1 MDLRQGCLNALL
13 LAGLAG
19 LFGGVPV
26 AAQDADLELQ
36 GKRLYRDGI
45 LPSGEPVVATVA
57 GGVQTRGRQAAC
69 ATCHRKS
76 GLGAAEG
83 QNVIRPL
90 TVPGFF
96 AGQENTRRYARPRFV
111 RVRQLQ
117 YTDEAFDRALREGA
131 SIDGRTLN
139 PLMPRYQ
146 LDTQAI
152 AALRAYLTSVALRPA
167 PGVTDTDIHFATI
180 IAPDAEPRVREAT
193 LRVLTAMVDTHNAGT
208 RSESHRRQ
216 AGIESMHVDWRRWTL
231 HVWELTGGPETWQAQ
246 LDRYLGAQPVFSVLS
261 GAGGDWRP
269 VHDFCERQELPCL
282 FPNVDLPG
290 RSEPGSYTLYLS
302 RGLLLE
308 ADVMVR
314 HLAEQGVSGSVV
326 QIRHDAFRAG
336 AAADAFREAW
346 RARGKGEVVEKVLR
360 PGDRMNTVLDGVRAT
375 KPAAVILW
383 LEGADL
389 AQLGA
394 NDLPANALLLASGT
408 LLGEAPPALAPRME
422 DRLLVVW
429 PFALPTVGE
438 PPLDRVRQ
446 WITARGIGE
455 GNQRAQANTY
465 FAASM
470 AGDAITQLANNYSQE
485 YLIERIE
492 HGANRSL
499 ATGAFPLAELGPG
512 QRFASKGAYLGRLRG
527 GALTQA
533 GPWTVP

>member
-1 MDLRQGCLNALL
+1 MRRRRGWRDALL
-13 LAGLAG
+13 VGLVGLLGAMPAVAGDG
-19 LFGGVPV
+19 
-26 AAQDADLELQ
+26 DLELL
-36 GKRLYRDGI
+36 GKRLYRDGV
-45 LPSGEPVVATVA
+45 LPSGTPVVATVA
-57 GGVQTRGRQAAC
+57 GGSQTRGRQAAC

-83 QNVIRPL
+83 QNIIRPL

-111 RVRQLQ
+111 RLRQLQ
-117 YTDEAFDRALREGA
+117 YTDEAFDHALREGMA
-131 SIDGRTLN
+131 VDGRILN
-139 PLMPRYQ
+139 PLMPRYE
-146 LDTQAI
+146 LDSQAI

-167 PGVTDTDIHFATI
+167 PGVTDTDIHFATV
-180 IAPDAEPRVREAT
+180 IAPDADPLVREAT
-193 LRVLTAMVDTHNAGT
+193 LRVLAAMVDTHNAGT

-216 AGIESMHVDWRRWTL
+216 AGVESMHVDWRRWTL
-231 HVWELTGGPETWQAQ
+231 HVWELTGSPETWQAQ
-246 LDRYLGAQPVFSVLS
+246 LDRYIAEQPVFSVLS
-261 GAGGDWRP
+261 GAGDNWRP

-290 RSEPGSYTLYLS
+290 RPEPGNYTLYLS

-308 ADVMVR
+308 AEVMVQ
-314 HLAEQGVSGSVV
+314 HLAEQGVSGPVV

-346 RARGKGEVVEKVLR
+346 RARGKGEIVETVLR
-360 PGDRMNTVLDGVRAT
+360 PGDRIETVLAGARET

-389 AQLGA
+389 AQLG
-394 NDLPANALLLASGT
+394 NDDLSADALLLASGT
-408 LLGEAPPALAPRME
+408 LLGEAPPALAPRIE

-429 PFALPTVGE
+429 PFALPAAGE
-438 PPLDRVRQ
+438 PRLDRVRQ

-455 GNQRAQANTY
+455 GSRRAQANTY
-465 FAASM
+465 FAATM
-470 AGDAITQLANNYSQE
+470 AGDAITHLANNYSQE